1 MKTPKFFK
9 IFQLT
14 LIEYMII
21 LAIIG
26 ILAAIAIPQI
36 ARAAEI
42 GESYALSSEPI
53 YGVGYK
59 TGGSNYDK
67 KVGYLTTYCT
77 YIGSGWWRLMLV
89 NSNGGVSEI
98 DMSGG
103 NSAKACKQ
111 FDKPQK

>member
-1 MKTPKFFK
+1 MPQRAAAVWPT
-9 IFQLT
+9 IL
-14 LIEYMII
+14 I
-21 LAIIG
+21 LAILFFA
-26 ILAAIAIPQI
+26 ILSNCSYG
-36 ARAAEI
+36 AEI